1 MSSSWLW
8 QPFGSCFCSIMVP
21 TSHSGL
27 ENSVEQPYSWKRLRI
42 HAWKHW
48 CWPHCIGDP
57 LYWDWDPG
65 HRDRATGTGPP
76 GPGHRDRATGPG
88 HRDRATGTGETG
100 TGTGIG
106 IGPPPSK
113 QTGAGTG
120 PGHWATKTRPGQDRR
135 QTGRDRDRATG
146 PRQKK
151 GARHGTGPPGPGIGT
166 GTRTGPHEPG
176 PDKNKPVPFEE
187 GKVCLHS
194 MDIYIYLY
202 IEEKLRRSN
211 WAFR

>member
-76 GPGHRDRATGPG
+76 GPGHRTRPPGPG
-88 HRDRATGTGETG
+88 HRDRGDRDRDRDRATA
-100 TGTGIG
+100 IKADR
-106 IGPPPSK
+106 SRD
-113 QTGAGTG
+113 GTG
-120 PGHWATKTRPGQDRR
+120 PLGHQNQTWA
-135 QTGRDRDRATG
+135 GRDRDRATG

-151 GARHGTGPPGPGIGT
+151 GARHGTGPPGPGAGT
-166 GTRTGPHEPG
+166 GPPG
-176 PDKNKPVPFEE
+176 PGHRDPGPGPGHTSPDQTKIN
-187 GKVCLHS
+187 
-194 MDIYIYLY
+194 LY
-202 IEEKLRRSN
+202 PSFSIL
-211 WAFR
+211 WAYCK